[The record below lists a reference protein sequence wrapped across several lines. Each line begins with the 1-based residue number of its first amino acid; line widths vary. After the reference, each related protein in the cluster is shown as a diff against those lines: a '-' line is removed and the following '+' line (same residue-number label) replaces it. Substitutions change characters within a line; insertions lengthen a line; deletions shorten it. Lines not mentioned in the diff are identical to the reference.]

1 MSLHLLSSQVKLLP
15 LPLLLAANSQRQCP
29 PWHPPYQ
36 LLAVRPVREQQHHH
50 RGLEVCVCVRAR
62 VCVLMFI
69 HFWISISF
77 LVLFFLLTLLLSI
90 FPHFVIS
97 HVLPIQE
104 NTFAFLQRQPQFRQ
118 LHQAIQNNPNLLPIL
133 FQQLSETNPEL
144 LQVIM
149 LASW

>member
-1 MSLHLLSSQVKLLP
+1 MNLHLLSSQVKLLP
-15 LPLLLAANSQRQCP
+15 LPLLLVANSQQQCP

-36 LLAVRPVREQQHHH
+36 LLVVRPVREQRHHH
-50 RGLEVCVCVRAR
+50 QGLEVCVCVCVCA
-62 VCVLMFI
+62 CVLMFI